1 MIRKIMFLCFAV
13 VLITGALP
21 DFVRGAE
28 AKDEVLKIVAAQ
40 EPLTLDISQFG
51 SGNDRVIV
59 ENWSEFLLGRETSGK
74 VVPGLATAWKVS
86 ADGKRV
92 DFTLRKGVKFHSGD
106 LFTAKDVLFSWERAR
121 KKARDVTSGM
131 LLVDKIEMVDDYHVT
146 VTFKEPDVLFIPNLA
161 WCPVISKTYYDRVGE
176 DTFVKQP
183 SGTGPYKV
191 VGYRSGEYVD
201 LERFEEYWGK
211 KPPVKK
217 ARIDFVGEDTTRTAK
232 LKAGEADLVHALPF
246 TEVKEFEKSPN
257 FKVVKFA
264 SGHPTRSIL
273 FGANNPKVPWY
284 DKRVRLAMAHAINY
298 DAIINICFGV
308 PTHWAALGPGELG
321 YDPTLKPYAYD
332 PKKAKALLAEA
343 GYPNGF
349 DMNFYWAIGGR
360 VPMQEEIVQAL
371 GSYFGAVG
379 IRMKSVGEETAA
391 SLARRNNALKPDAE
405 YVGLYTAS
413 FAGGVDP
420 VQPLNGYFSSSGGRP
435 VYSTPEITKLILE
448 ARGTMNNAKRAELIK
463 KIVRMIYDQVGII
476 PIINNV
482 SVYGMKKN
490 VNFIPTRG
498 VNFDYVLVKDMSVK

>member
-1 MIRKIMFLCFAV
+1 MTRKSLFFCAAM
-13 VLITGALP
+13 VLLIGAFP
-21 DFVRGAE
+21 DFGHGAQ

-51 SGNDRVIV
+51 SGNDRVII
-59 ENWSEFLLGRETSGK
+59 ENWGEFLLSRETSGK
-74 VVPGLATAWKVS
+74 VVPGLATTWKIS
-86 ADGKRV
+86 ADGKRM

-106 LFTAKDVLFSWERAR
+106 LFTAKDVMFSWERAR
-121 KKARDVTSGM
+121 KKSRDVTSGLM
-131 LLVDKIEMVDDYHVT
+131 LVEKFEIVNDYQVT
-146 VTFKEPDVLFIPNLA
+146 VYFKEPDVLFIPNLA
-161 WCPVISKTYYDRVGE
+161 WCPVVSKSYFDKVGE

-191 VGYRSGEYVD
+191 VSYRSGEYVD

-211 KPPVKK
+211 KPPVKR
-217 ARIDFVGEDTTRTAK
+217 ARINFVGEDSTRTAK
-232 LKAGEADLVHALPF
+232 LKAGEVDFVHALPF

-273 FGANNPKVPWY
+273 FGANNPKVPWH

-298 DAIINICFGV
+298 EAIINICFGV
-308 PTHWAALGPGELG
+308 PTHWAALGPNELG
-321 YDPTLKPYAYD
+321 YDPTLKPYDYD

-349 DMNFYWAIGGR
+349 DMSLYWGVGGR

-371 GSYFGAVG
+371 GAFFEVVG
-379 IRMKSVGEETAA
+379 IRTKLVGEETAA
-391 SLARRNNALKPDAE
+391 ALARRNNALKTDAE
-405 YVGLYTAS
+405 YVGFYTAS

-420 VQPLNGYFSSSGGRP
+420 VQPLNGYFSSEGGRP

-448 ARGTMNNAKRAELIK
+448 ARSTLNNAKRAELIK
-463 KIVRMIYDQVGII
+463 KIVRLVYDQVGII

-490 VNFIPTRG
+490 INFIPTKG
-498 VNFDYVLVKDMSVK
+498 VNFDYVLVKDMIVK